1 VAEALQALASR
12 LAIPGLP
19 DWIGL
24 VVLLVLGLA
33 MLAFL
38 AMPFSVFG
46 VKARLEQI
54 EAQLDEIQTEMR
66 SLVLRQG
73 EGSPRRKAVVEDD
86 WVEPPGAAQRP
97 LTADQPL
104 RARPAV
110 PPAVSWPEERAG
122 RVEPRFDRPR

>member
-1 VAEALQALASR
+1 MAEALQALASR

-66 SLVLRQG
+66 SLVF
-73 EGSPRRKAVVEDD
+73 PAARRRTAVSR
-86 WVEPPGAAQRP
+86 PSHSCAA
-97 LTADQPL
+97 PL
-104 RARPAV
+104 RADWSA
-110 PPAVSWPEERAG
+110 
-122 RVEPRFDRPR
+122 DR